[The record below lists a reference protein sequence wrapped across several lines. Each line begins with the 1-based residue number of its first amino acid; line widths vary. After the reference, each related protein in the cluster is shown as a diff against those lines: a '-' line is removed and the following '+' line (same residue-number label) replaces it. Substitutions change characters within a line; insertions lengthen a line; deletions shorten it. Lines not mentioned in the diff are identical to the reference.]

1 MYAVN
6 VTSPVQLPLVS
17 GCRNSGGPG
26 QGHQQAKSSLRSLPG
41 GFGAGTFLGGLLFI
55 IKFNG
60 ACLRP
65 PIPRP
70 LSRNKAMQLKYI
82 DDSTQ
87 AASINLKKSL
97 MEDPEI
103 RPRPLK
109 YHERHQTILKP
120 EEDIMQQELDRFY
133 TWTVQNKLPVNRK
146 KCLTMQ
152 FSRSHKYD
160 FPMQFTIGSR
170 KMACPVWHSS
180 LTLAQSRSLE
190 RCQRVAMAA
199 MVGHWAPSLTDQLLD
214 LGLERLD
221 ARRVQICKRF
231 AHTTTTKSRHKDI
244 FTVAVSNHP
253 RPVKASRKFV
263 EPITRTAGYRKSAV
277 PFLTRLL
284 NNQ

>member
-1 MYAVN
+1 
-6 VTSPVQLPLVS
+6 
-17 GCRNSGGPG
+17 
-26 QGHQQAKSSLRSLPG
+26 
-41 GFGAGTFLGGLLFI
+41 
-55 IKFNG
+55 
-60 ACLRP
+60 
-65 PIPRP
+65 
-70 LSRNKAMQLKYI
+70 
-82 DDSTQ
+82 
-87 AASINLKKSL
+87 
-97 MEDPEI
+97 
-103 RPRPLK
+103 
-109 YHERHQTILKP
+109 
-120 EEDIMQQELDRFY
+120 MQQELDRFY
-133 TWTVQNKLPVNRK
+133 AWTVQNKLPVNRK

-160 FPMQFTIGSR
+160 FPMQFTIGSSTILEDR
-170 KMACPVWHSS
+170 TTLQILGIQIQSNLRWNEQVNQMISRASRTSWVLRRMRSLGVDKRTLVEYWKAEGRVHLEMACPVWHSS

-199 MVGHWAPSLTDQLLD
+199 IVGHWAPSLTDQLLD
-214 LGLERLD
+214 LGLERLN